1 MSVEQP
7 SVGIFLINI
16 LQNFGLVFDD
26 DTSTPDRL
34 VLSNTN
40 DGFNLVPC
48 VEILKINGNRK
59 AFMCDG
65 ELVFNYD
72 NTHIYLPNPISSHD
86 LMCKILQL
94 CGWTITYVTNDKL
107 EYHDVKVSSAL
118 SPTTYNVVLILSDH
132 IDGKIS
138 ETRISY
144 LNKVLLGITIKDTRI
159 VIYTEH
165 KDVSAAMYE
174 IVVDK

>member
-1 MSVEQP
+1 MNVEQP

-34 VLSNTN
+34 VLSNNT
-40 DGFNLVPC
+40 DDFNLVSYA
-48 VEILKINGNRK
+48 EIIKIDDTRK
-59 AFMCDG
+59 SFVCNG

-86 LMCKILQL
+86 LICKILQL
-94 CGWTITYVTNDKL
+94 CGWTITYITNDKL
-107 EYHDVKVSSAL
+107 ECHEVKVSSAVA
-118 SPTTYNVVLILSDH
+118 PDTHNVVLVLSDH
-132 IDGKIS
+132 IYGKIS

-144 LNKVLLGITIKDTRI
+144 FNKILLSITIKDTHI

-165 KDVSAAMYE
+165 KNVDTGIYE
-174 IVVDK
+174 IAVDK

>member
-1 MSVEQP
+1 MNVEQP
-7 SVGIFLINI
+7 SVGIFLINV

-26 DTSTPDRL
+26 DTSTADRL
-34 VLSNTN
+34 VLSNTT
-40 DGFNLVPC
+40 DGFNLAPC
-48 VEILKINGNRK
+48 AEIIKVDDTRK
-59 AFMCDG
+59 SFMCNG

-72 NTHIYLPNPISSHD
+72 NTHIYLPSPISSHD
-86 LMCKILQL
+86 LMCKILEL
-94 CGWTITYVTNDKL
+94 CGWTITYITNDKL
-107 EYHDVKVSSAL
+107 ECHDVKVSSAL
-118 SPTTYNVVLILSDH
+118 SPNTYNVVLVLSDH

-144 LNKVLLGITIKDTRI
+144 LNKILLGITIKGTHI

-165 KDVSAAMYE
+165 KNVNTVIYE

>member
-34 VLSNTN
+34 VLSKTN

-48 VEILKINGNRK
+48 VEILKINDNRK
-59 AFMCDG
+59 AFMCDS

-107 EYHDVKVSSAL
+107 EHHDVKVSSAL

-159 VIYTEH
+159 IIYTEH